1 MQTQAFQAGASVP
14 SLHDEFGPTDSRPAG
29 CAVATTTAW
38 CLAWSAH
45 ARARWTGRPLRVEI
59 EGWVDPDLTARDAGM
74 LGRLAA
80 SAIFEQLL
88 EAGSL
93 AGQLSAL
100 PGDRQLVAFAEPFD
114 VSGDDALDPLQAFLI
129 CGFGAQGQGARGGVH
144 GALAPAEA
152 DHPAGFGAFDVLD
165 LWRRLPVTAV
175 IARPVAQAM
184 DLLGMFAKLGDVAAR
199 VFGLDLGFG
208 GEHGSPFGVGLWT
221 VATHSVLSRHSVIVK
236 SDCLDTDGPYA

>member
-1 MQTQAFQAGASVP
+1 M
-14 SLHDEFGPTDSRPAG
+14 
-29 CAVATTTAW
+29 
-38 CLAWSAH
+38 
-45 ARARWTGRPLRVEI
+45 
-59 EGWVDPDLTARDAGM
+59 DPDLTVRDAGM

-114 VSGDDALDPLQAFLI
+114 VSGDDALNPPQAFLI
-129 CGFGAQGQGARGGVH
+129 RGFGTKRQRAPSGLY

-165 LWRRLPVTAV
+165 LGRRLPVTAV

-184 DLLGMFAKLGDVAAR
+184 DLLGMFAKLGDVAAW

-208 GEHGSPFGVGLWT
+208 GKHGSPFRCRFSGP
-221 VATHSVLSRHSVIVK
+221 SRLS
-236 SDCLDTDGPYA
+236 